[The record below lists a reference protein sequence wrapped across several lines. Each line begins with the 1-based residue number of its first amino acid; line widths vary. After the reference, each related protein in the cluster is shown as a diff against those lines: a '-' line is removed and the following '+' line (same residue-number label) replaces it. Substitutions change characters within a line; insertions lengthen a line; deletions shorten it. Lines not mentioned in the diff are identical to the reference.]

1 MIFSFIHNKYF
12 KRFMGLID
20 KIKQNEISKKI
31 ASNNSNKEEDL
42 LINKEELKYLLS
54 LIKNSSFPGKDI
66 EIIYNLTWKLQQ
78 AVLSLDKD

>member
-1 MIFSFIHNKYF
+1 MIFTFIHNKYF

-20 KIKQNEISKKI
+20 KINKNEAALKA

-42 LINKEELKYLLS
+42 LLNKEELKYLLS
-54 LIKNSSFPGKDI
+54 LIKNSSFSGKDI
-66 EIIYNLTWKLQQ
+66 EIIYNLTWKLQK

>member
-1 MIFSFIHNKYF
+1 
-12 KRFMGLID
+12 MGLID
-20 KIKQNEISKKI
+20 KIKKNEAALKA
-31 ASNNSNKEEDL
+31 ASNKSNKEEDL

-78 AVLSLDKD
+78 AVLYLDKD

>member
-1 MIFSFIHNKYF
+1 
-12 KRFMGLID
+12 MGLID
-20 KIKQNEISKKI
+20 KIKKNEAALKA

>member
-1 MIFSFIHNKYF
+1 
-12 KRFMGLID
+12 MGLID
-20 KIKQNEISKKI
+20 KIKKNEAALKA
-31 ASNNSNKEEDL
+31 ASNSSNKEEDL

>member
-20 KIKQNEISKKI
+20 KIKKSEAALKA

>member
-1 MIFSFIHNKYF
+1 
-12 KRFMGLID
+12 MGLID
-20 KIKQNEISKKI
+20 KIKKNEAAQKV

>member
-1 MIFSFIHNKYF
+1 
-12 KRFMGLID
+12 MGLID
-20 KIKQNEISKKI
+20 KIKKNEAAQKA

>member
-1 MIFSFIHNKYF
+1 
-12 KRFMGLID
+12 MGLID
-20 KIKQNEISKKI
+20 KINKKEAALKA

>member
-1 MIFSFIHNKYF
+1 
-12 KRFMGLID
+12 MGLID